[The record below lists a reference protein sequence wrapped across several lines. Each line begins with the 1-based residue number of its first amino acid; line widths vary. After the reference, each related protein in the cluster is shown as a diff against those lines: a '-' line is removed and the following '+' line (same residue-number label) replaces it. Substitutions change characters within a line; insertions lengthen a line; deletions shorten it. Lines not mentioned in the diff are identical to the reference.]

1 MGKSRNSSLS
11 REYVPRPIKEKKIK
25 KLTEEF
31 GWNRWQKG
39 DYDRIYADM
48 EDIGLKVKR
57 DRRGIIRDGY
67 FVNASRSRNLNELR
81 RLADVKVWVDTK
93 TGKVGMKGLV
103 DEPGI
108 LNNLKT
114 VLQTGKKI
122 Q

>member
-31 GWNRWQKG
+31 GWSRWQKG

-57 DRRGIIRDGY
+57 DRRGIIREGY
-67 FVNASRSRNLNELR
+67 FVNSDYRYSLDQLRS
-81 RLADVKVWVDTK
+81 LAGAKAWVDVKTGEVW
-93 TGKVGMKGLV
+93 MKGSG
-103 DEPGI
+103 EQKI
-108 LNNLKT
+108 LSNLKT
-114 VLQTGKKI
+114 VLETGKKI